1 MVPALYPFTL
11 SFDGLCA
18 RFPFIFDGKPV
29 AMTGANSDHRAPSC
43 LISHR
48 AAGDMAFRGVH
59 GPVREAFF
67 HSLNIPPERV
77 YSLMQVHSHDVFTV
91 GRPENSHFILGPHTK
106 AQRHKE
112 KTIGFTNHASPFPSS
127 FVSPCSSCEA
137 LTGDG
142 MVSFTPGIFL
152 AVTVA
157 DCLPVFLL
165 DTENGYWSVLHS
177 GWKGTGIV
185 LKALEIMKKTGT
197 RPEALAAV
205 LGPCIQSCCYRVD
218 EERAKCFEAEFGSTE
233 GVQKVPDTFFIDLQA
248 ANVRLL
254 AGAGVRH
261 IAHCT
266 DCTFTD
272 ERLGSFRREGPES
285 YTRMIAMAG

>member
-1 MVPALYPFTL
+1 MLPSLYPFAL
-11 SFDGLCA
+11 AFDGLYA
-18 RFPFIFDGKPV
+18 RFPFIFDGKP
-29 AMTGANSDHRAPSC
+29 AASTGVNGEHRAPC
-43 LISHR
+43 CIISSR
-48 AAGDMAFRGVH
+48 AAGNMVFRGSH
-59 GPVREAFF
+59 SPAREGFF
-67 HSLNIPPERV
+67 YSLGIPPEKV
-77 YSLMQVHSHDVFTV
+77 YSLIQVHSHDVFTV
-91 GRPENSHFILGPHTK
+91 GAPDRVLAPKDLT
-106 AQRHKE
+106 QRRQDAE
-112 KTIGFTNHASPFPSS
+112 HA
-127 FVSPCSSCEA
+127 EGRE
-137 LTGDG
+137 TGDG
-142 MVSFTPGIFL
+142 MVSFSPDIFL

-177 GWKGTGIV
+177 GWQGTGIV
-185 LKALEIMKKTGT
+185 LKALEIMRQAGT

-218 EERAKCFEAEFGSTE
+218 EERAKHFEEEFGSTNYADE
-233 GVQKVPDTFFIDLQA
+233 RGGKKGDRHFLTPPVSRRDDDGWYIDLQA

-254 AGAGVRH
+254 ADAGVLH

-272 ERLGSFRREGPES
+272 ERLGSFRREGQF